1 MYVRVRRAAFST
13 QGQTRAMEAARFR
26 IDRIRRHSFRIYR
39 NCQEE
44 TQGQTHLES
53 SESFTTKSR
62 IDRRNVKDTLMRIQT
77 CIFQ

>member
-1 MYVRVRRAAFST
+1 MCVRVRRVAFST
-13 QGQTRAMEAARFR
+13 QEQTRAMEAVCFR
-26 IDRIRRHSFRIYR
+26 IDRIRRHSFCIYR

-62 IDRRNVKDTLMRIQT
+62 IDRRNVKDTVMRIQSF
-77 CIFQ
+77 IFQ